1 MATAAQRRRRHVKRI
16 LARRNRY
23 QFGQPAKT
31 TNLVSGGS
39 FACTDTCIQLIV
51 WMAKGK
57 KPTLNEVRRR
67 SGGPQ
72 GSARYTPGMRGL
84 RPSEAL
90 RALKSYGLDYELK
103 SLSAR
108 DALRVARNKGPVIIA
123 EQYWA
128 HPQWKGYRYAGR
140 TLRGWATSSSG
151 KRIRVGH
158 PRRKT
163 QSGLTQWTFR
173 GNHAVLLATAFVAGL
188 DNVEKSTGLVRD
200 PNHNS
205 SVRSERPKWDTV
217 TPQQLNRM
225 MDSIRGVYYGRRLV
239 YVPKRKVINA

>member
-23 QFGQPAKT
+23 QFGQPAST
-31 TNLVSGGS
+31 TNLVGGGS

-57 KPTLNEVRRR
+57 KVTLNDVRRR
-67 SGGPQ
+67 SGGPK
-72 GSARYTPGMRGL
+72 GSSRFTPGMRGL
-84 RPSEAL
+84 VPSEAL
-90 RALKSYGLDYELK
+90 RALRSYGLDYELR
-103 SLSAR
+103 SLGAR
-108 DALRVARNKGPVIIA
+108 DLLRIARNRGPVIIA

-140 TLRGWATSSSG
+140 TLRGWSTSHAG
-151 KRIRVGH
+151 KRIRVGFAR
-158 PRRKT
+158 PRTRA
-163 QSGLTQWTFR
+163 GLTQWNFR
-173 GNHAVLLATAFVAGL
+173 GNHAVLLASAFVAGL
-188 DNVEKSTGLVRD
+188 DNVEQSIGLVRD

-205 SVRSERPKWDTV
+205 SVRPERPKWDVV

-225 MDSIRGVYYGRRLV
+225 SNSIRNAYYGRRLA